1 MSSHGSHRSK
11 LLHSMLGKKV
21 KLTFQDGSEAEGI
34 LKYSDAWKAP
44 DWISSGKYYLTVM
57 RDGFSKELI
66 SFRKTSVKK
75 VEEL

>member
-1 MSSHGSHRSK
+1 MGSHGTHRSE

-21 KLTFQDGSEAEGI
+21 KVTFQDGTEAEGI

-44 DWISSGKYYLTVM
+44 DWVRPGRYYLA
-57 RDGFSKELI
+57 RFNNNL
-66 SFRKTSVKK
+66 SFRKSSVKK